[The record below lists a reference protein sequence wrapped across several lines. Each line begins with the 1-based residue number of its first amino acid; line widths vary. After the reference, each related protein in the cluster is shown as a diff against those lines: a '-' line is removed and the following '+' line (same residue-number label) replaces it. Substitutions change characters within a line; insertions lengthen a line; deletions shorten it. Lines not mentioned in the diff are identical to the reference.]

1 VSDSLFDEYP
11 RTLKEDEPLYID
23 KWKILYVIGAGGMGK
38 VFEGISKDATKAAI
52 KIIQPQFID
61 DQFLAR
67 FRKEIDAMKMINS
80 PYVAKVIDSNIDHD
94 PPFMAI
100 ELIHGKTLAK
110 IINNKTEI
118 SENHWRLIAK
128 QLLMGLQEVDARKL
142 VHRDIK
148 PANIMQLT
156 DRAEIRIID
165 FGVVKGA
172 DRSNRSNQT
181 VLAGTMSYMS
191 PEQLNFEVPTH
202 KSDIFSAGITLAQLV
217 TGKHPFASIDSNEP
231 IEQRI
236 KEFEPNL
243 IGLSDLQRNV
253 CKALLQKD
261 PSLRPNASQVIEEFK
276 LRIPLLPRKFMKKS
290 IPVKTPPIKKDVDKK
305 REVGNI
311 HDPVLEGLVGE
322 IETNKLIPE
331 ILVKPKKKYITPHY
345 RKERQKLADVL
356 KIFLTKHSEKVFK
369 IRFFSRVFN
378 TEIYFQGYTDENSNL
393 LAEAMSDKF
402 LSMKFNLTDLKKM
415 SELGFRSPTNEN
427 PNYFITLPKNESNI
441 SLIAKMI
448 ADALFDIYE
457 GSHFS
462 EIFLNQM
469 TSETTKEILVKT
481 GVTVAGD
488 GSFKIGSLQKLK
500 SATDQYQKWQVIG
513 LVERNSPYG
522 YVLKKV
528 MARHIEN
535 NRIHERTNN
544 SAWLFKG
551 VDSNPFSTVAAESSM
566 LKGLVF
572 NKKVI
577 TLFDQSNK
585 EDRELNF
592 EHIRSFIDFVP
603 TLSDKYLEEEK
614 ANPLTNEMIKLAE
627 ISKKDHDFSDYLSM
641 EFEEGLSLFTLT
653 SSEFDND
660 LVLGLFAKHPITN
673 KFYGRKNGEW
683 KLLFESPLRYGF
695 SVSFVTKEFIDLFDR
710 RSKLPNKPI
719 RWEEMERLGFL
730 YE

>member
-1 VSDSLFDEYP
+1 MSDSFFDEYP

-80 PYVAKVIDSNIDHD
+80 PYVAKVIDSNIDHE

-128 QLLMGLQEVDARKL
+128 QLMMGLQEVDARKL

-236 KEFEPNL
+236 KSFEPNL
-243 IGLSDLQRNV
+243 NGLSDLQRNV

-290 IPVKTPPIKKDVDKK
+290 IPVKTPPLKKAVDKK
-305 REVGNI
+305 QEVTTL
-311 HDPVLEGLVGE
+311 HDPVLDGLVGE
-322 IETNKLIPE
+322 IESAKLNPE
-331 ILVKPKKKYITPHY
+331 IQVKRKIIRPHY
-345 RKERQKLADVL
+345 RKERQKLSEVL
-356 KIFLTKHSEKVFK
+356 KIFLTNHSERVYHIEFFSKVFNSK
-369 IRFFSRVFN
+369 
-378 TEIYFQGYTDENSNL
+378 IYFQGYTDKNANIL
-393 LAEAMSDKF
+393 TEAMSDQF
-402 LSMKFNLTDLKKM
+402 LGIKFNDSDIERM
-415 SELGFRSPTNEN
+415 SEFGFRSPTTEN
-427 PNYFITLPKNESNI
+427 PNYFVSLTKNDSNI
-441 SLIAKMI
+441 SRISKMI
-448 ADALFDIYE
+448 SDALFLVYE
-457 GSHFS
+457 GSRFT
-462 EIFLNQM
+462 EIFLNQI
-469 TSETTKEILVKT
+469 TNETRKMILDKT
-481 GVTVAGD
+481 GVAVAED
-488 GSFKIGSLQKLK
+488 GSFVIGAIQNPV
-500 SATDQYQKWQVIG
+500 AQTDQYLKWQVIG
-513 LVERNSPYG
+513 FFGMNALSDK

-528 MARHIEN
+528 FARHIEN
-535 NRIHERTNN
+535 NRLHERNRK
-544 SAWLFKG
+544 SGWVFKE
-551 VDSNPFSTVAAESSM
+551 VSSNPFASESARTEH
-566 LKGLVF
+566 LKGFVF
-572 NKKVI
+572 NKKI
-577 TLFDQSNK
+577 IHLFDRSNIN
-585 EDRELNF
+585 DVELEFDNL
-592 EHIRSFIDFVP
+592 RSIIDFVP
-603 TLSDKYLEEEK
+603 NLSEKYIEEEK
-614 ANPLTNEMIKLAE
+614 ANPLSDEMIVLSKLDKRNSGPDN
-627 ISKKDHDFSDYLSM
+627 IYL

-653 SSEFDND
+653 SSGIDND

-673 KFYGRKNGEW
+673 KFYGRKNGKW
-683 KLLFESPLRYGF
+683 KLLFESPLSYGF
-695 SVSFVTKEFIDLFDR
+695 SISSVTKEFIDLFDR
-710 RSKLPNKPI
+710 RSRLPNKPI
-719 RWEEMERLGFL
+719 RWEEMERLGLL

>member
-1 VSDSLFDEYP
+1 MSDSFFDEYP

-80 PYVAKVIDSNIDHD
+80 PYVAKVIDSNIDHE

-128 QLLMGLQEVDARKL
+128 QLMMGLQEVDARKL

-202 KSDIFSAGITLAQLV
+202 KSDIFSAGITLVQIV

-236 KEFEPNL
+236 KSFEPNL
-243 IGLSDLQRNV
+243 IGLSDLQKNV

-261 PSLRPNASQVIEEFK
+261 PTLRPNASQVIEDFK
-276 LRIPLLPRKFMKKS
+276 LRIPLIPRKFMKKS
-290 IPVKTPPIKKDVDKK
+290 IPIKTPPIKKAVDKK
-305 REVGNI
+305 REVANI

-331 ILVKPKKKYITPHY
+331 ILVKPKKKYATPHY
-345 RKERQKLADVL
+345 MREREKLADVL
-356 KIFLTKHSEKVFK
+356 KIYLTKHSDRVFK

-378 TEIYFQGYTDENSNL
+378 SEIYFQGYTDENSNL

-402 LSMKFNLTDLKKM
+402 LNMKFNDSDLVKM
-415 SELGFRSPTNEN
+415 AELGFKKPTSEN
-427 PNYFITLPKNESNI
+427 PNYFITLSKNDSNI
-441 SLIAKMI
+441 SQIAKMI
-448 ADALFDIYE
+448 ADALFEVYE

-469 TSETTKEILVKT
+469 TSETTKEILYKT
-481 GVTVAGD
+481 GVTVADD

-500 SATDQYQKWQVIG
+500 TATDQYLKWQVIG
-513 LVERNSPYG
+513 FMGRDFSG
-522 YVLKKV
+522 DYVLKKV

-535 NRIHERTNN
+535 NRLHERTRK
-544 SAWLFKG
+544 STWIFKE
-551 VDSNPFSTVAAESSM
+551 VDSNPFSSIAAKSEM
-566 LKGLVF
+566 LKGFVF

-577 TLFDQSNK
+577 TLFDKSNK
-585 EDRELNF
+585 DDVDLSLEN
-592 EHIRSFIDFVP
+592 IRPFIDFVP
-603 TLSDKYLEEEK
+603 NLSEKYLEEEK

-627 ISKKDHDFSDYLSM
+627 ISKREHDFSDYLSI

-653 SSEFDND
+653 SSEIDND
-660 LVLGLFAKHPITN
+660 LVLGLFAKHPLTN

-710 RSKLPNKPI
+710 RSKLANKPI
-719 RWEEMERLGFL
+719 RWDEMERLGFL

>member
-1 VSDSLFDEYP
+1 
-11 RTLKEDEPLYID
+11 
-23 KWKILYVIGAGGMGK
+23 
-38 VFEGISKDATKAAI
+38 
-52 KIIQPQFID
+52 
-61 DQFLAR
+61 
-67 FRKEIDAMKMINS
+67 
-80 PYVAKVIDSNIDHD
+80 
-94 PPFMAI
+94 
-100 ELIHGKTLAK
+100 
-110 IINNKTEI
+110 
-118 SENHWRLIAK
+118 
-128 QLLMGLQEVDARKL
+128 
-142 VHRDIK
+142 
-148 PANIMQLT
+148 
-156 DRAEIRIID
+156 
-165 FGVVKGA
+165 
-172 DRSNRSNQT
+172 
-181 VLAGTMSYMS
+181 
-191 PEQLNFEVPTH
+191 
-202 KSDIFSAGITLAQLV
+202 
-217 TGKHPFASIDSNEP
+217 
-231 IEQRI
+231 
-236 KEFEPNL
+236 
-243 IGLSDLQRNV
+243 
-253 CKALLQKD
+253 
-261 PSLRPNASQVIEEFK
+261 
-276 LRIPLLPRKFMKKS
+276 
-290 IPVKTPPIKKDVDKK
+290 
-305 REVGNI
+305 
-311 HDPVLEGLVGE
+311 
-322 IETNKLIPE
+322 
-331 ILVKPKKKYITPHY
+331 
-345 RKERQKLADVL
+345 
-356 KIFLTKHSEKVFK
+356 
-369 IRFFSRVFN
+369 
-378 TEIYFQGYTDENSNL
+378 
-393 LAEAMSDKF
+393 
-402 LSMKFNLTDLKKM
+402 MKFNLTDLKKM

-500 SATDQYQKWQVIG
+500 STTDQYQKWQVIG
-513 LVERNSPYG
+513 FVERVPSYG

-535 NRIHERTNN
+535 NRIHERTKN
-544 SAWLFKG
+544 SAWLFKE
-551 VDSNPFSTVAAESSM
+551 VDSNPFSTVAAKSNM

-577 TLFDQSNK
+577 TLFDQANK
-585 EDRELNF
+585 AGLELNF
-592 EHIRSFIDFVP
+592 QHIRPFVDFVP

-614 ANPLTNEMIKLAE
+614 ANPLTNQMIKLAE
-627 ISKKDHDFSDYLSM
+627 ISKRDHDFSDYLSM

-710 RSKLPNKPI
+710 RSKLPDKPI

>member
-1 VSDSLFDEYP
+1 MSDSFFDEYP

-110 IINNKTEI
+110 VINNKTEI

-128 QLLMGLQEVDARKL
+128 QLMMGLQEVEARKL

-156 DRAEIRIID
+156 DRAEIKIID

-202 KSDIFSAGITLAQLV
+202 KSDMFSAGITLAQLV
-217 TGKHPFASIDSNEP
+217 TGKHPFAAIDSTET

-236 KEFEPNL
+236 KSFEPNL
-243 IGLSDLQRNV
+243 SGLSDLQKNV

-261 PSLRPNASQVIEEFK
+261 PSLRPNASQVIEDFN
-276 LRIPLLPRKFMKKS
+276 LRISLTPRKFIKKS
-290 IPVKTPPIKKDVDKK
+290 IPIKTPPIKKAVDKK
-305 REVGNI
+305 QEAASS
-311 HDPVLEGLVGE
+311 HDPVLDGLVGE
-322 IETNKLIPE
+322 IESAKLNPE
-331 ILVKPKKKYITPHY
+331 ILVKRGILRPHY
-345 RKERQKLADVL
+345 MKERQKLSEVL
-356 KIFLTKHSEKVFK
+356 KIFLANHAERVYHIEFFSKVFNSK
-369 IRFFSRVFN
+369 
-378 TEIYFQGYTDENSNL
+378 IYFQGYTDKNANI
-393 LAEAMSDKF
+393 LAEAMSDQF
-402 LSMKFNLTDLKKM
+402 LSIKFNDSDLERM
-415 SELGFRSPTNEN
+415 SEFGFRRPTNEN
-427 PNYFITLPKNESNI
+427 PNYFVSLTKNDSNI
-441 SLIAKMI
+441 SRISKMI
-448 ADALFDIYE
+448 SDALFLVYE
-457 GSHFS
+457 GSHYS
-462 EIFLNQM
+462 EIFLNPV
-469 TSETTKEILVKT
+469 TNETRKEILDKT
-481 GVTVAGD
+481 GVTVSDD
-488 GSFKIGSLQKLK
+488 GSFKIGTLQKLK
-500 SATDQYQKWQVIG
+500 STTDQYEKWQVIG
-513 LVERNSPYG
+513 FVERVPSYG
-522 YVLKKV
+522 HVLKKV

-535 NRIHERTNN
+535 NRIHERTKN
-544 SAWLFKG
+544 SAWLFKE
-551 VDSNPFSTVAAESSM
+551 VDSNPFSTVAAKSNM

-577 TLFDQSNK
+577 ALFDQANK
-585 EDRELNF
+585 AGREINF
-592 EHIRSFIDFVP
+592 QHIRPFVDFVP

-614 ANPLTNEMIKLAE
+614 ANPLTNQMIKLAE
-627 ISKKDHDFSDYLSM
+627 ISKRDLDFSDYLSI

-653 SSEFDND
+653 SSEIEND

-710 RSKLPNKPI
+710 RSKLPDKPI

>member
-1 VSDSLFDEYP
+1 MSDSFFDEYP

-118 SENHWRLIAK
+118 SENHWRLITK

-202 KSDIFSAGITLAQLV
+202 KSDIFSSGITLAQLV

-236 KEFEPNL
+236 KSFEPNL
-243 IGLSDLQRNV
+243 SGLSDLQRNV

-290 IPVKTPPIKKDVDKK
+290 IPVKTPPLKKVVDKK
-305 REVGNI
+305 QEVASL
-311 HDPVLEGLVGE
+311 HDPVLDGLVGE
-322 IETNKLIPE
+322 IESAKLKPE
-331 ILVKPKKKYITPHY
+331 ILVKRGGLRPHY
-345 RKERQKLADVL
+345 RKERQKLSEVL
-356 KIFLTKHSEKVFK
+356 KIFLKNHSERVYHIEFFSKVFNSK
-369 IRFFSRVFN
+369 
-378 TEIYFQGYTDENSNL
+378 IYFQGYTDKNANIL
-393 LAEAMSDKF
+393 TEAMSDQF
-402 LSMKFNLTDLKKM
+402 LGIKFNDSDIERM
-415 SELGFRSPTNEN
+415 SEFGFRSPTNEN
-427 PNYFITLPKNESNI
+427 PNYFVTLTKNDSNI
-441 SLIAKMI
+441 SRISKMI
-448 ADALFDIYE
+448 SDALFLVYE

-462 EIFLNQM
+462 EIFLNQV
-469 TSETTKEILVKT
+469 TNETRKEILDKT
-481 GVTVAGD
+481 GVAVSDD

-500 SATDQYQKWQVIG
+500 STTDQYQKWQVIG
-513 LVERNSPYG
+513 FVERVPSYG

-535 NRIHERTNN
+535 NRIHERTTN
-544 SAWLFKG
+544 SAWLFKE
-551 VDSNPFSTVAAESSM
+551 VDSNPFSTVAAKSNM

-577 TLFDQSNK
+577 TLFDQANK
-585 EDRELNF
+585 AGLELNF
-592 EHIRSFIDFVP
+592 QHIRPFVDFVP

-614 ANPLTNEMIKLAE
+614 ANPLTNQMIKLAE
-627 ISKKDHDFSDYLSM
+627 ISKRDLDFSDYLSI

-653 SSEFDND
+653 SSEIDND

-710 RSKLPNKPI
+710 RSKLPDKPI

>member
-1 VSDSLFDEYP
+1 MTDSFFDEYP

-118 SENHWRLIAK
+118 SENHWRLITK

-202 KSDIFSAGITLAQLV
+202 KSDIFSAGITLVQLV

-243 IGLSDLQRNV
+243 NGLSDLQRNV

-261 PSLRPNASQVIEEFK
+261 PSSRPNASQVIEEFK
-276 LRIPLLPRKFMKKS
+276 LRIPLLPRKFMKKT
-290 IPVKTPPIKKDVDKK
+290 IPVKTPPLKKVVDKK
-305 REVGNI
+305 QEVASL
-311 HDPVLEGLVGE
+311 HDPVLDGLVGE

-331 ILVKPKKKYITPHY
+331 ILVKPKKDYATPDY
-345 RKERQKLADVL
+345 MRERQKLTDVL
-356 KIFLTKHSEKVFK
+356 KIFLTKHSERVFK

-378 TEIYFQGYTDENSNL
+378 SEIYFQGYTDENSNL

-402 LSMKFNLTDLKKM
+402 LNMKFNDSDLVKM
-415 SELGFRSPTNEN
+415 SKLGFKKPTSEN
-427 PNYFITLPKNESNI
+427 PNYFITLPKNDSNI

-448 ADALFDIYE
+448 ADALFDVYE

-513 LVERNSPYG
+513 FVERNSPYG
-522 YVLKKV
+522 YLLKKV

-592 EHIRSFIDFVP
+592 EHIRSLIDFVP

-627 ISKKDHDFSDYLSM
+627 ISKRDHDFSDYLSM

-710 RSKLPNKPI
+710 RSKLPDKPI

>member
-1 VSDSLFDEYP
+1 
-11 RTLKEDEPLYID
+11 
-23 KWKILYVIGAGGMGK
+23 
-38 VFEGISKDATKAAI
+38 
-52 KIIQPQFID
+52 
-61 DQFLAR
+61 
-67 FRKEIDAMKMINS
+67 
-80 PYVAKVIDSNIDHD
+80 
-94 PPFMAI
+94 
-100 ELIHGKTLAK
+100 
-110 IINNKTEI
+110 
-118 SENHWRLIAK
+118 
-128 QLLMGLQEVDARKL
+128 
-142 VHRDIK
+142 
-148 PANIMQLT
+148 
-156 DRAEIRIID
+156 
-165 FGVVKGA
+165 
-172 DRSNRSNQT
+172 
-181 VLAGTMSYMS
+181 MS